1 MSAITPFDVVTLSTA
16 LSETAPC
23 GDNLEYDPQF
33 LAVEEAARGT
43 PEVQYGSTITPATPP
58 DWQAVRA
65 QVLELMTRSRDLRL
79 VMLLTRAQ
87 LSLDG
92 VAGLASALTL
102 LSALIEQHWEHV
114 HPQLDADD
122 DNDPTLRMN
131 VLAALCDGGLLRD
144 LREAPLARVRAVG
157 SVSLR
162 DIDLANADS
171 GAEEDGQQRNAM
183 AMLEAVFA
191 AAEQG
196 DLVAT
201 AAALQAAT
209 VSTQEIE
216 QRLTQ
221 LAGVGHALDLSPLL
235 SLLRRA
241 STVVSAHVH
250 AAPAGEDGVAALG
263 AGGEGGA
270 PGADDGA
277 DTAAGTAGAAGLAG
291 TIAPRRD
298 EINNRTDVTRMLD
311 KLCAYY
317 AQHEP
322 SSPVPLLLQ
331 RAARLVD
338 KSFTELLQ
346 DLAPEGLGQLAQISG
361 VRHEG

>member
-1 MSAITPFDVVTLSTA
+1 MSAITPFDVATLSTA

-33 LAVEEAARGT
+33 LAAEEAARGT
-43 PEVQYGSTITPATPP
+43 PEVQYGSTITPATPA

-65 QVLELMTRSRDLRL
+65 QVLELMARSRDLRL
-79 VMLLTRAQ
+79 AMLLTRAQ
-87 LSLDG
+87 LSLEG
-92 VAGLASALTL
+92 MAGLASGLTL

-122 DNDPTLRMN
+122 NNDPTLRMN
-131 VLAALCDGGLLRD
+131 VLAALCDGGGLLRD
-144 LREAPLARVRAVG
+144 VRETPLARVRAVG

-171 GAEEDGQQRNAM
+171 GAEEDGQQRNAV

-191 AAEQG
+191 AAEQC

-201 AAALQAAT
+201 AAALQAAI

-241 STVVSAHVH
+241 AAVVGAHVH
-250 AAPAGEDGVAALG
+250 AAPAAGEDG
-263 AGGEGGA
+263 
-270 PGADDGA
+270 
-277 DTAAGTAGAAGLAG
+277 TAAHAGRG
-291 TIAPRRD
+291 
-298 EINNRTDVTRMLD
+298 
-311 KLCAYY
+311 
-317 AQHEP
+317 
-322 SSPVPLLLQ
+322 
-331 RAARLVD
+331 
-338 KSFTELLQ
+338 
-346 DLAPEGLGQLAQISG
+346 
-361 VRHEG
+361 